1 MLASYLLSF
10 GGLFIQPPAAFLG
23 AGNSLN
29 GGASGSSTQSTGKG
43 KSKATEDTGAK
54 KVDEARWG
62 TGQGRSLG
70 PRPSN
75 GVDTRT
81 FNAGLIGVG
90 GASVPRLSQRSNKKP
105 RRRERSPT
113 PDFGIDDDD
122 VIVIDSDVD

>member
-1 MLASYLLSF
+1 MLSLHLPPSR
-10 GGLFIQPPAAFLG
+10 GSLIQPPATFLG
-23 AGNSLN
+23 PGNSLN
-29 GGASGSSTQSTGKG
+29 GRATGSPTQSAGKG
-43 KSKATEDTGAK
+43 KSKATEDTEAK

-70 PRPSN
+70 SRPSN

-81 FNAGLIGVG
+81 FGAGLVGVG
-90 GASVPRLSQRSNKKP
+90 GASVPRLSQRSKKP

>member
-1 MLASYLLSF
+1 MLSLYLPPSCGSL
-10 GGLFIQPPAAFLG
+10 IQPPAAFLG
-23 AGNSLN
+23 TGNSLN
-29 GGASGSSTQSTGKG
+29 GRDTGSSTQSAGKG
-43 KSKATEDTGAK
+43 KSKATEDTGAQ

-70 PRPSN
+70 SRPSN

-81 FNAGLIGVG
+81 FGLVGVG
-90 GASVPRLSQRSNKKP
+90 GASVPRLSQRSKKP
-105 RRRERSPT
+105 RHRERSPT

>member
-1 MLASYLLSF
+1 MVSSF
-10 GGLFIQPPAAFLG
+10 PPSTPGSLIQPPAAFLG
-23 AGNSLN
+23 TGNSLD
-29 GGASGSSTQSTGKG
+29 GRASGSSTQSTGKG
-43 KSKATEDTGAK
+43 KSKATEDTEAK
-54 KVDEARWG
+54 KVDDARWG

-70 PRPSN
+70 SRPSN

-81 FNAGLIGVG
+81 FGAGLVGVG
-90 GASVPRLSQRSNKKP
+90 GASVPRLSQRPGKKP

>member
-1 MLASYLLSF
+1 MLSLYLAPSCGSLT
-10 GGLFIQPPAAFLG
+10 QPPAAFLG
-23 AGNSLN
+23 TGNSLN
-29 GGASGSSTQSTGKG
+29 GRDTASSTQSAGKG
-43 KSKATEDTGAK
+43 KSKATEDTRAK
-54 KVDEARWG
+54 EVDETRWG

-70 PRPSN
+70 SRPSN

-81 FNAGLIGVG
+81 FGPGLVGVG
-90 GASVPRLSQRSNKKP
+90 GASVPRLSQRSKKP